1 MMIENHKIF
10 WAQSSLDDTSL
21 GERTT
26 ALTLNEF
33 WCSGEASPTV
43 CSIIGCPINQ
53 RPRCPSISVLLEGF
67 HEQPDVSP
75 SDFEWHASFFNFLD
89 LYISYPFN
97 DCEAMLRGHIL
108 RNSNMLRS
116 GIIFFLDS
124 VPELSKMDN
133 VKSCHMD

>member
-1 MMIENHKIF
+1 M
-10 WAQSSLDDTSL
+10 
-21 GERTT
+21 
-26 ALTLNEF
+26 
-33 WCSGEASPTV
+33 
-43 CSIIGCPINQ
+43 
-53 RPRCPSISVLLEGF
+53 
-67 HEQPDVSP
+67 SP

-97 DCEAMLRGHIL
+97 DCEAMQRGHIL